1 MQDSRIERLAGI
13 ITDYATAVKRGDTV
27 LITASGEECQ
37 PLLKAVHR
45 RCLERGARY
54 VEIQFT
60 FPEIARDF
68 YRHGTAEQLSHF
80 PAHRLAFL
88 KTVDVSIGIAA
99 EQNTMVLAGVDQN
112 KYLGYQRLLRPLL
125 DWRVNHTRWVICRY
139 PTHGMAQQAGMALE
153 ELEDHLFGA
162 CNLDWPAISRRQEP
176 LRRLLARTDRV
187 RVEALDTDLAFSV
200 RGIGVAK
207 SDGHHNLP
215 DGEVFTAPV
224 KTSVEGHIAFNCPT
238 IHGGQAFDGIR
249 LEFER
254 GKVVAASAADGES
267 RLARILDVD
276 PGARFLGE
284 FAFGLNPGI
293 TRPMRNILFDEK
305 ICGSIHFALGNAYEK
320 CDNGNR
326 SSIHW
331 DLVKIF
337 EAGSRVS
344 FDGRPVM
351 ADGRF
356 VLPALKALNPPLRG
370 R

>member
-1 MQDSRIERLAGI
+1 MQDSRIDRLAAI
-13 ITDYATAVKRGDTV
+13 MTDYSTGVKRGDVV

-60 FPEIARDF
+60 FPEVARDF
-68 YRHGTAEQLSHF
+68 YRYGTKEQLAHF
-80 PAHRLAFL
+80 PEHRLAFL

-99 EQNTMVLAGVDQN
+99 EQNSMVLAGVDQASV
-112 KYLGYQRLLRPLL
+112 LGYQRLLRPLL

-153 ELEDHLFGA
+153 ELEEHLFTA
-162 CNLDWPAISRRQEP
+162 CNQDWAAISRRQEP
-176 LRRLLARTDRV
+176 LRRLLAAADRV
-187 RVEALDTDLAFSV
+187 RVEAADTDLAFSV
-200 RGIGVAK
+200 RGIGTAK

-238 IHGGQAFDGIR
+238 IHGGQAFDDIR
-249 LEFER
+249 LTFAG
-254 GKVVAASAADGES
+254 GKVVVASASDGET
-267 RLARILDVD
+267 RLGRILDVD
-276 PGARFLGE
+276 PGARYLGE

-305 ICGSIHFALGNAYEK
+305 IFGSVHFALGNAYEK

-331 DLVKIF
+331 DLVKILGK
-337 EAGSRVS
+337 GSRVS
-344 FDGRPVM
+344 FDGTPVLV
-351 ADGRF
+351 DGRF
-356 VLPALKALNPPLRG
+356 VLPALKALNPPAR
-370 R
+370 RR

>member
-1 MQDSRIERLAGI
+1 MSDPRIDQLAGI
-13 ITDYATAVKRGDTV
+13 ITGYSTRVRRGDIV

-45 RCLERGARY
+45 ACLQRGARY
-54 VEIQFT
+54 VEIQFS
-60 FPEIARDF
+60 FPEIARDL
-68 YRHGTAEQLSHF
+68 YQLGTKEQIAHF

-88 KTVDVSIGIAA
+88 KQVDVSIGIAA
-99 EQNTMVLAGVDQN
+99 EQNTMVLAGVDQQ
-112 KYLGYQRLLRPLL
+112 KYLTHQKLLRPLL

-139 PTHGMAQQAGMALE
+139 PTHGMAQQAGLSLE
-153 ELEDHLFGA
+153 ELEDHLYGA
-162 CNLDWPAISRRQEP
+162 CNLDWAAISRRQEP
-176 LRRLLARTDRV
+176 LRRLMSRTDRV
-187 RVEALDTDLAFSV
+187 RIEAPDTDLHLSI

-224 KTSVEGHIAFNCPT
+224 KTSVEGRIAFNCPT
-238 IHGGQAFDGIR
+238 IHGGQAFDDIR
-249 LEFER
+249 LTFKGGR
-254 GKVVAASAADGES
+254 VVAATAADGET
-267 RLARILDVD
+267 RIGRILDID
-276 PGARFLGE
+276 PGARSLGE

-305 ICGSIHFALGNAYEK
+305 IFGSIHFALGNAYAK

-337 EAGSRVS
+337 GKGSRVS
-344 FDGRPVM
+344 FDGKPVM
-351 ADGRF
+351 VDGRF
-356 VLPALKALNPPLRG
+356 VHPALLPLNPPRRRG
-370 R
+370 

>member
-1 MQDSRIERLAGI
+1 MRDVRIDKLADI
-13 ITDYATAVKRGDTV
+13 ITGYSTDVKRGDIV

-45 RCLERGARY
+45 ACLKRGARH
-54 VEIQFT
+54 VEIQFS
-60 FPEIARDF
+60 FPEIARDL
-68 YRHGTAEQLSHF
+68 YRLGDKEQLAHF

-88 KTVDVSIGIAA
+88 KKVDVSIGIAA
-99 EQNTMVLAGVDQN
+99 EQNTMVLAGVDQQ
-112 KYLGYQRLLRPLL
+112 KYLAHQKILRPLL

-139 PTHGMAQQAGMALE
+139 PTHGMAQQAGLSLE
-153 ELEDHLFGA
+153 ELEDHLYGA
-162 CNLDWPAISRRQEP
+162 CNLDWAAISRRQEP
-176 LRRLLARTDRV
+176 LRRLMARTDRV
-187 RVEALDTDLAFSV
+187 HIEAPDTDLRLSIG
-200 RGIGVAK
+200 GIDVAK

-238 IHGGQAFDGIR
+238 IHGGQAFDDIR
-249 LEFER
+249 LTFKGGR
-254 GKVVAASAADGES
+254 VVAGTAADGAA
-267 RLARILDVD
+267 RLGRILDID

-284 FAFGLNPGI
+284 FAFGLNPRI

-305 ICGSIHFALGNAYEK
+305 IFGSIHLALGNAYAK

-337 EAGSRVS
+337 GKSSRVS
-344 FDGRPVM
+344 FDGKPVM
-351 ADGRF
+351 VDGRF
-356 VLPALKALNPPLRG
+356 VHAALKPLNPPAG
-370 R
+370 KG